1 MQGNLRNAFCSMEL
15 LAHRLAS
22 MNALSAV
29 EWELLLEPR
38 HSSRAYSAG
47 SEIRDPGGDGM
58 RQSLI
63 VSGWASREHVSHS
76 GRRQLLSILL
86 PGDLIGDPAEGHAL
100 DAVEIVALSG
110 VRTIG
115 TAGFMSIVNGD
126 ADRYSRIAS
135 GLSALRC
142 GDETRLLDHIV
153 RLGSQPAPQRIA
165 SFVLELFARCR
176 VIGFVT
182 GSSFPMPL
190 TQEMLGGALGL
201 SVVHVN
207 RVIHRLK
214 ADRLISLQGGRVTID
229 DAIGLASLAELM
241 SG

>member
-1 MQGNLRNAFCSMEL
+1 MEL

-22 MNALSAV
+22 MNALSAA
-29 EWELLLEPR
+29 EWELLLERRHPSRTYSVGSQMRDTGDGGVR
-38 HSSRAYSAG
+38 HS
-47 SEIRDPGGDGM
+47 
-58 RQSLI
+58 LV
-63 VSGWASREHVSHS
+63 VSGWASREHISHN

-86 PGDLIGDPAEGHAL
+86 PGDLIGDPVEVHPL
-100 DAVEIVALSG
+100 DAVEMVALSE
-110 VRTIG
+110 VKTIS
-115 TAGFMSIVNGD
+115 TAGFMTIVNGD
-126 ADRYSRIAS
+126 GDRYKGIAS
-135 GLSALRC
+135 GLSALRHAE
-142 GDETRLLDHIV
+142 DIRLLDHIA

-182 GSSFPMPL
+182 DSSFAMPL
-190 TQEMLGGALGL
+190 SQEMLGGALGL

-214 ADRLISLQGGRVTID
+214 ADRLISLHGGRVTIE
-229 DAIGLASLAELM
+229 DAIGLAGLAESM